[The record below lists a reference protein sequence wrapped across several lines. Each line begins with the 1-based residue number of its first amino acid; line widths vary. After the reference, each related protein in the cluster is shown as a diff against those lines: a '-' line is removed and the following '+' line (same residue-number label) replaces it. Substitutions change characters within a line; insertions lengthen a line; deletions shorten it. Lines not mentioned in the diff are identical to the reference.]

1 MCRLSCLYC
10 LPKEIYRYF
19 TVDGAKWFL
28 SNHSLKLTDPTMFN
42 DPFETA
48 IDYQKSLYT
57 TGFKKLCGYCEEPT
71 PADVLHLN
79 NVLFKELSSYGVVC
93 FSESAIDILMW
104 AYYGESHK
112 GVCIE
117 FEPPKDICFFKD
129 LYRLKYKNGFESI
142 KKGDGEDWDYMDI
155 ITAKAECWAHEKE
168 WRVVKNKKDC
178 SFLKDDK
185 DMFLW
190 TINPQAIKS
199 VIFGCNMTD
208 YRNVGDTQL
217 QNYLEIIKQLKR
229 PEYAHI
235 EIKQIQMDPFEYK
248 LHCNK
253 VPFFVYEMQSKV
265 VIISF
270 DNQKVCIDNG
280 GKEDLVIFYEAIM
293 CKWEKL
299 EIPLSEGIY
308 RLHNFEDP
316 FIQLRILSENK
327 I

>member
-1 MCRLSCLYC
+1 MCRLSCSYC

-28 SNHSLKLTDPTMFN
+28 SNHSLKLTDPTKFN

-48 IDYQKSLYT
+48 IDYNKSLYA
-57 TGFKKLCGYCEEPT
+57 TGFRKLCGYCEEPT

-79 NVLFKELSSYGVVC
+79 NDLFDELSSCGVVC
-93 FSESAIDILMW
+93 FTESATDILMW
-104 AYYGESHK
+104 AYYGEYHR
-112 GVCIE
+112 GVCFE
-117 FEPPKDICFFKD
+117 FVPTEDSYFFKELQKVD
-129 LYRLKYKNGFESI
+129 YKDNLGVI
-142 KKGDGEDWDYMDI
+142 NKIGGELLVNDVIYSK
-155 ITAKAECWAHEKE
+155 AKCWKHEKE
-168 WRVVKNKKDC
+168 WRVLKKNMA
-178 SFLKDDK
+178 DK
-185 DMFLW
+185 IW
-190 TINPQAIKS
+190 PINPKAIKS
-199 VIFGCNMTD
+199 IILGCNMSD
-208 YRNVGDTQL
+208 YRNIGDSQL
-217 QNYLEIIKQLKR
+217 QNYLEIIEQLKR

-253 VPFFVYEMQSKV
+253 VPFFVYEMQNKV